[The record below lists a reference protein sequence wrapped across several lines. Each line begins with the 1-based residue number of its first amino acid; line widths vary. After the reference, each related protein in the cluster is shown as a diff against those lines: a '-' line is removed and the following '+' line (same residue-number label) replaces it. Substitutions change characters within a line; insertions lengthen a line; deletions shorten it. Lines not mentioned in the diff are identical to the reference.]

1 MFFVLRENQNINS
14 EFGVL
19 VSFADLYLNCMI
31 WCRKLI
37 HFGDLVQKVPARRA
51 GNVDDLAG
59 VVLFLVSK
67 AGAYVEGRSIAVDG
81 GRTLFAN
88 GQI

>member
-1 MFFVLRENQNINS
+1 MNPM
-14 EFGVL
+14 GTGAG
-19 VSFADLYLNCMI
+19 ADI
-31 WCRKLI
+31 
-37 HFGDLVQKVPARRA
+37 FGDLVQKVPAKRA
-51 GNVDDLAG
+51 GSLDDLAG

-67 AGAYVEGRSIAVDG
+67 AGAYVDGRSIAIDG